1 MITEKKIDLS
11 IVATIYNDDK
21 NVSLLVNEIVN
32 NTTSLN
38 ISYELIL
45 VNDNS
50 SDDSEKAIEEQSKK
64 NSFVKGVSLSRNFGQ
79 QIAMSA
85 GMRYATGNYVLIM
98 DGDLQ
103 NPPSEIPI
111 LYNKIKK
118 GYDIVYCV
126 SKKRNNFL
134 DELTSAVF
142 WFFLIRVF
150 NVKIIRN
157 QLMMKIMTREFAER
171 FNSYNEQ
178 NRTVTGIIKD
188 IGQHHATVEITNRK
202 RTLGKSNYSFL
213 NRFNLMIDVI
223 ISLSNS
229 PLNIMIHLGWII
241 FTCTFFAS
249 IYYIFLYLFYQVPS
263 GFTSIL
269 LSIFFFGSLII
280 LMLGIIG
287 RYLAN
292 IYLEV
297 KNRPLFHVKKTYNL

>member
-1 MITEKKIDLS
+1 
-11 IVATIYNDDK
+11 
-21 NVSLLVNEIVN
+21 
-32 NTTSLN
+32 
-38 ISYELIL
+38 
-45 VNDNS
+45 
-50 SDDSEKAIEEQSKK
+50 
-64 NSFVKGVSLSRNFGQ
+64 
-79 QIAMSA
+79 
-85 GMRYATGNYVLIM
+85 
-98 DGDLQ
+98 
-103 NPPSEIPI
+103 
-111 LYNKIKK
+111 
-118 GYDIVYCV
+118 
-126 SKKRNNFL
+126 
-134 DELTSAVF
+134 
-142 WFFLIRVF
+142 
-150 NVKIIRN
+150 
-157 QLMMKIMTREFAER
+157 MKIMTREFAER